1 MFTLGWSSTS
11 ELELMLMLML
21 KSIGM
26 RQKQGE
32 VEDGQ
37 VSKLSC

>member
-1 MFTLGWSSTS
+1 MFTLGRSSTS
-11 ELELMLMLML
+11 ELELMLTLML

>member
-11 ELELMLMLML
+11 ELELMLKLML